1 MDDIITVKKEKPSII
16 LIILETILGIGL
28 WFVARRT
35 ARVLVVAH
43 IYELLSGRKLAILVL
58 LTFTFIFLF
67 GLCVELW
74 ISGVKRYVLF
84 LVAKEDM
91 VAIRRSA
98 IQDSYAVYLF
108 QDFKKRWMWYD
119 LLIDA
124 GYAFLGSVCAVVL
137 LMINYKYTFS
147 QYAELYIV
155 LCIIVSPVLE
165 KQKKK
170 VYSRQHATMFVD
182 CDPKTY
188 YDFAEQ
194 MKTIPMF
201 KDWILSR
208 QFSQMTACY
217 YLHDWENLEREYRKM
232 NITKYDYHRK
242 LLTLHLRGIAYIS
255 SGNVEAYQ
263 SVLSE
268 LRELETAGVML
279 KADQALAPEVREA
292 LDMVEKLQK
301 GKYEAAYP
309 IIQKRL
315 HQPQSKIEY
324 VELLF
329 WQGHAQMKLGRY
341 QEAKESLRQ
350 VAERGGT
357 MAVQKLAEE
366 LLKEME
372 ADQGSNYD
380 E

>member
-1 MDDIITVKKEKPSII
+1 M
-16 LIILETILGIGL
+16 
-28 WFVARRT
+28 
-35 ARVLVVAH
+35 
-43 IYELLSGRKLAILVL
+43 
-58 LTFTFIFLF
+58 
-67 GLCVELW
+67 
-74 ISGVKRYVLF
+74 
-84 LVAKEDM
+84 
-91 VAIRRSA
+91 
-98 IQDSYAVYLF
+98 
-108 QDFKKRWMWYD
+108 
-119 LLIDA
+119 
-124 GYAFLGSVCAVVL
+124 
-137 LMINYKYTFS
+137 
-147 QYAELYIV
+147 
-155 LCIIVSPVLE
+155 E

-329 WQGHAQMKLGRY
+329 WQGQAQMKLGRY

-372 ADQGSNYD
+372 ADQASNYD

>member
-16 LIILETILGIGL
+16 LIIMETILGIGL
-28 WFVARRT
+28 WYVTRR
-35 ARVLVVAH
+35 AVSVLLAVRM
-43 IYELLSGRKLAILVL
+43 YDLMSGRRLAILL
-58 LTFTFIFLF
+58 FLTFSFLFLF
-67 GLCVELW
+67 GFCVQLW
-74 ISGVKRYVLF
+74 ISGVKRYFLF
-84 LVAKEDM
+84 LMAKEDM

-98 IQDSYAVYLF
+98 LQNSFAVYLF
-108 QDFKKRWMWYD
+108 QDFKKKLMWYD
-119 LLIDA
+119 LLMNV
-124 GYAFLGSVCAVVL
+124 GYTFLGSTCYIIL
-137 LMINYKYTFS
+137 LMIKTEFTFS
-147 QYAELYIV
+147 QFMGLYV
-155 LCIIVSPVLE
+155 LFCVILTPVME
-165 KQKKK
+165 RHRKK

-315 HQPQSKIEY
+315 HQRQSKIEY

-329 WQGHAQMKLGRY
+329 WQGQAQMKLGRY

-372 ADQGSNYD
+372 ADQASNYD